1 MVEAKKMAQPGAN
14 SWNNQR
20 KITNEKEKTTED

>member
-20 KITNEKEKTTED
+20 KINEKEKTTED